1 MTDTSG
7 PAAAAPGA
15 TNTAPGA
22 TNTALGTADT
32 PGVGA
37 LGTGSARAAAT
48 SAAGLGSANALGE
61 DVLASFEAHRRELC
75 AYAYRM
81 LGSSFEAEDAVQE
94 TFTRAWKSYDSFE
107 GRASLRSWLYK
118 ITTNVCLDMLDGP
131 QRRARP
137 MDLNGPS
144 RPDSTLPAPQPD
156 YVWIEPIPNAL
167 AFGADPADHAST
179 KDTLR
184 LAFVAACQHLP
195 ATQRAI
201 LIMREVLRFS
211 ANETAEALTMTTA
224 SVNSALQRA
233 RATMSKVQPAAGD
246 DYDESDV
253 NQRKLVDD
261 FVTAFEAYDMDA
273 LTALL
278 KADVALSMP
287 PFELWISGPENVAA
301 FMLGTG
307 SACAGS
313 KLVRLAG
320 ANGHIAFGQYKPTEQ
335 PGLYTPWAV
344 TVLELEGETIA
355 GLNFF
360 LDTARLFPLFDLPP
374 ELREPVD

>member
-1 MTDTSG
+1 MV
-7 PAAAAPGA
+7 APMSDSSSPS
-15 TNTAPGA
+15 TTLSP
-22 TNTALGTADT
+22 
-32 PGVGA
+32 
-37 LGTGSARAAAT
+37 
-48 SAAGLGSANALGE
+48 
-61 DVLASFEAHRRELC
+61 DVLASFEGHRRELC

-94 TFTRAWKSYDSFE
+94 TFTRAWKSYGSFE
-107 GRASLRSWLYK
+107 GRASLRSWLYR
-118 ITTNVCLDMLDGP
+118 IATNVCLDMLDGP

-137 MDLNGPS
+137 MDLHGPGT
-144 RPDSTLPAPQPD
+144 PDSPLPPPQPD

-167 AFGADPADHAST
+167 AFGADPAEHAAT

-211 ANETAEALTMTTA
+211 ASETAEALTMSPA

-233 RATMSKVQPAAGD
+233 RATMSKVQPDSTDG
-246 DYDESDV
+246 YDESDDD
-253 NQRKLVDD
+253 QRKLVDD
-261 FVTAFEAYDMDA
+261 FVAAFEAYDMDA
-273 LTALL
+273 LTTLL

-287 PFELWISGPENVAA
+287 PFDLWISGPQNVAE

-313 KLVRLAG
+313 RMVRLEG
-320 ANGHIAFGQYKPTEQ
+320 ANGLPAFGHYKPSEE
-335 PGLYTPWAV
+335 PGVFVPWSI
-344 TVLELEGETIA
+344 TVLELDGETIS

-360 LDTARLFPLFDLPP
+360 LDTERLFPLFGLPM
-374 ELREPVD
+374 ELRD

>member
-1 MTDTSG
+1 MTDSSG
-7 PAAAAPGA
+7 PS
-15 TNTAPGA
+15 
-22 TNTALGTADT
+22 TALTD
-32 PGVGA
+32 
-37 LGTGSARAAAT
+37 
-48 SAAGLGSANALGE
+48 
-61 DVLASFEAHRRELC
+61 DVLASFERHRRELC

-94 TFTRAWKSYDSFE
+94 AFTRAWKSYDSFE

-144 RPDSTLPAPQPD
+144 RPDSPLPAPQPD

-167 AFGADPADHAST
+167 AFGADPAEHAT
-179 KDTLR
+179 AKDTLR

-211 ANETAEALTMTTA
+211 ANETAEALTMSPA

-233 RATMSKVQPAAGD
+233 RATMSKVQPKVGD
-246 DYDESDV
+246 DYDEADE

-261 FVTAFEAYDMDA
+261 FVSAFEAYDMDA
-273 LTALL
+273 LTTLL

-287 PFELWISGPENVAA
+287 PLELWISGPENVAA

-313 KLVRLAG
+313 RLVRLDG
-320 ANGHIAFGQYKPTEQ
+320 ANGQVAFGQYKPTDQ
-335 PGLYTPWAV
+335 PGVYTPWAV
-344 TVLELEGETIA
+344 TILELDGETIS

-360 LDTARLFPLFDLPP
+360 LDTDRLFPLFDLPL
-374 ELREPVD
+374 ELRESTA

>member
-1 MTDTSG
+1 MNDSSG
-7 PAAAAPGA
+7 S
-15 TNTAPGA
+15 T
-22 TNTALGTADT
+22 
-32 PGVGA
+32 VG
-37 LGTGSARAAAT
+37 LSP
-48 SAAGLGSANALGE
+48 
-61 DVLASFEAHRRELC
+61 DVLESFEGHRRELC

-137 MDLNGPS
+137 MDLSGPS
-144 RPDSTLPAPQPD
+144 RPDSQLPAPQPD
-156 YVWIEPIPNAL
+156 YVWIEPIPNGL
-167 AFGADPADHAST
+167 AFGSDPAEHASA

-211 ANETAEALTMTTA
+211 ASETAEALTMSPA

-233 RATMSKVQPAAGD
+233 RATMSKVQPAATD
-246 DYDESDV
+246 TYDETDG

-261 FVTAFEAYDMDA
+261 FVKAFEAYDMDT
-273 LTALL
+273 LTTLL
-278 KADVALSMP
+278 KTDVALSMP
-287 PFELWISGPENVAA
+287 PFDLWISGPENVAA

-307 SACAGS
+307 SGCRDSRMIPWRAPTATPPSATTNHTKPKRACGFRGRSRCWNWTAAPS
-313 KLVRLAG
+313 PASTSSSIPQSCSPSSASPQNSARTSDP
-320 ANGHIAFGQYKPTEQ
+320 HTPPT
-335 PGLYTPWAV
+335 
-344 TVLELEGETIA
+344 
-355 GLNFF
+355 
-360 LDTARLFPLFDLPP
+360 
-374 ELREPVD
+374 

>member
-1 MTDTSG
+1 MPAKPG
-7 PAAAAPGA
+7 PSP
-15 TNTAPGA
+15 
-22 TNTALGTADT
+22 
-32 PGVGA
+32 
-37 LGTGSARAAAT
+37 
-48 SAAGLGSANALGE
+48 E
-61 DVLASFEAHRRELC
+61 VLAEFETHRRELC

-94 TFTRAWKSYDSFE
+94 TFTRAWRSYDSFE

-118 ITTNVCLDMLDGP
+118 IATNICLDMLDRP
-131 QRRARP
+131 QSRARP
-137 MDLNGPS
+137 MDLNGPG
-144 RPDSTLPAPQPD
+144 RADSPLPPPQPD

-167 AFGADPADHAST
+167 AFGADPAEHAST

-211 ANETAEALTMTTA
+211 ATETAEALTMSPA

-233 RATMSKVQPAAGD
+233 RATMSKVTPEVAD
-246 DYDESDV
+246 SFDEADEA
-253 NQRKLVDD
+253 QRKLVDD
-261 FVTAFEAYDMDA
+261 FVTAFEAYDMNA

-307 SACAGS
+307 SACRDS
-313 KLVRLAG
+313 RLVPLAG
-320 ANGHIAFGQYKPTEQ
+320 ANGAPAFGHYKPSEE
-335 PGLYTPWAV
+335 PGVWVPWSI
-344 TVLELEGETIA
+344 TILELDGPTIA

-360 LDTARLFPLFDLPP
+360 LDTDKLFPLFGLPP
-374 ELREPVD
+374 TWTEGSSN

>member
-1 MTDTSG
+1 MSDATVTTTG
-7 PAAAAPGA
+7 PDP
-15 TNTAPGA
+15 
-22 TNTALGTADT
+22 
-32 PGVGA
+32 
-37 LGTGSARAAAT
+37 
-48 SAAGLGSANALGE
+48 E
-61 DVLASFEAHRRELC
+61 VLAEFETHRRELC

-94 TFTRAWKSYDSFE
+94 TFTRAWRSYDSFE

-118 ITTNVCLDMLDGP
+118 IATNICLDMLDRP
-131 QRRARP
+131 QSRARP
-137 MDLNGPS
+137 MDLNGPG
-144 RPDSTLPAPQPD
+144 RPDSPLPAPQPD

-167 AFGADPADHAST
+167 AFGADPAEHAST

-211 ANETAEALTMTTA
+211 ASETAEALMMSPA

-233 RATMSKVQPAAGD
+233 RATMSKVQPTVTDGF
-246 DYDESDV
+246 DESDPG
-253 NQRKLVDD
+253 QRKLVDD
-261 FVTAFEAYDMDA
+261 FVQAFEAYDMDA
-273 LTALL
+273 LTTLL

-287 PFELWISGPENVAA
+287 PFDLWISGPENVAA
-301 FMLGTG
+301 FMLSTG
-307 SACAGS
+307 SACRNS
-313 KLVRLAG
+313 RMVPLAG
-320 ANGHIAFGQYKPTEQ
+320 ANGLPAFGHYKPSEE
-335 PGLYTPWAV
+335 PGVWVPWSI

-360 LDTARLFPLFDLPP
+360 LDTEKLFPLFGLAP
-374 ELREPVD
+374 EWREAD

>member
-1 MTDTSG
+1 MSDATTATTG
-7 PAAAAPGA
+7 PDPA
-15 TNTAPGA
+15 
-22 TNTALGTADT
+22 
-32 PGVGA
+32 
-37 LGTGSARAAAT
+37 
-48 SAAGLGSANALGE
+48 
-61 DVLASFEAHRRELC
+61 VLAEFETHRRELC

-94 TFTRAWKSYDSFE
+94 TFTRAWRSYDSFE

-118 ITTNVCLDMLDGP
+118 IATNICLDMLDRP
-131 QRRARP
+131 QSRARP
-137 MDLNGPS
+137 MDLNGPG
-144 RPDSTLPAPQPD
+144 RPDSPLPMPQPD

-211 ANETAEALTMTTA
+211 AGETAEALMMSPA

-233 RATMSKVQPAAGD
+233 RATMSKVQPTVAD
-246 DYDESDV
+246 SFDSTDPDQV
-253 NQRKLVDD
+253 KLVDD
-261 FVTAFEAYDMDA
+261 FVKAFEAYDMDA
-273 LTALL
+273 LTTLL

-287 PFELWISGPENVAA
+287 PFDLWISGPENVAA
-301 FMLGTG
+301 FMLSTG
-307 SACAGS
+307 SACRNS
-313 KLVRLAG
+313 RMVPVQ
-320 ANGHIAFGQYKPTEQ
+320 ANGSPAFGHYKPSDE
-335 PGLYTPWAV
+335 PGVWVPWSI
-344 TVLELEGETIA
+344 TVLELEGDTIA

-360 LDTARLFPLFDLPP
+360 LDTQRLFPLFGLEP
-374 ELREPVD
+374 EWREPV

>member
-1 MTDTSG
+1 MTDATTATTG
-7 PAAAAPGA
+7 PDP
-15 TNTAPGA
+15 
-22 TNTALGTADT
+22 
-32 PGVGA
+32 
-37 LGTGSARAAAT
+37 
-48 SAAGLGSANALGE
+48 
-61 DVLASFEAHRRELC
+61 DVLAEFETHRRELC

-94 TFTRAWKSYDSFE
+94 TFTRAWRSYDSFE

-118 ITTNVCLDMLDGP
+118 IATNICLDMLDRP
-131 QRRARP
+131 QSRARP
-137 MDLNGPS
+137 MDLNGPG
-144 RPDSTLPAPQPD
+144 RPDSPLPAPQPD

-167 AFGADPADHAST
+167 AFGADPAEHAST

-201 LIMREVLRFS
+201 LIMREVLRFTAS
-211 ANETAEALTMTTA
+211 ETAEALMMSPA

-233 RATMSKVQPAAGD
+233 RATMSKVSPTVTDGF
-246 DYDESDV
+246 DESDPG
-253 NQRKLVDD
+253 QRKLIDD
-261 FVTAFEAYDMDA
+261 FVQAFESYDMDA
-273 LTALL
+273 LTTLL

-287 PFELWISGPENVAA
+287 PFDLWISGPANVAA

-307 SACAGS
+307 SACRDS
-313 KLVRLAG
+313 RMVPLAG
-320 ANGHIAFGQYKPTEQ
+320 ANGLPAFGHYKPSEE
-335 PGLYTPWAV
+335 PGVWVPWSI

-360 LDTARLFPLFDLPP
+360 LDTQRLFPLFGLPP
-374 ELREPVD
+374 EWREAA

>member
-1 MTDTSG
+1 MND
-7 PAAAAPGA
+7 
-15 TNTAPGA
+15 
-22 TNTALGTADT
+22 
-32 PGVGA
+32 
-37 LGTGSARAAAT
+37 SARSAT
-48 SAAGLGSANALGE
+48 LTP
-61 DVLASFEAHRRELC
+61 DVLASFEGHRRELC

-107 GRASLRSWLYK
+107 GRASLRSWLYR
-118 ITTNVCLDMLDGP
+118 IATNVCLDMLDGP

-137 MDLNGPS
+137 MDLNGPGS
-144 RPDSTLPAPQPD
+144 PDSPLPPPQPD

-167 AFGADPADHAST
+167 AFGADPAEHAST

-211 ANETAEALTMTTA
+211 ANETAEALTMSPA

-233 RATMSKVQPAAGD
+233 RATMSKVQPSDFD
-246 DYDESDV
+246 DFDESDE
-253 NQRKLVDD
+253 NQRKLVDN
-261 FVTAFEAYDMDA
+261 FVSAFEAYDMDA
-273 LTALL
+273 LTTLL

-287 PFELWISGPENVAA
+287 PFDLWVSGPANVAE

-307 SACAGS
+307 SACKGS
-313 KLVRLAG
+313 KMIRLEG
-320 ANGHIAFGQYKPTEQ
+320 ANGHAAFGHYKPSEE
-335 PGLYTPWAV
+335 PGVYVPWSI
-344 TVLELEGETIA
+344 TVLELDGETIA

-360 LDTARLFPLFDLPP
+360 LDTDKLFPLFDLPM
-374 ELREPVD
+374 ELRESA

>member
-1 MTDTSG
+1 MNDSSG
-7 PAAAAPGA
+7 SPTGLAP
-15 TNTAPGA
+15 
-22 TNTALGTADT
+22 
-32 PGVGA
+32 
-37 LGTGSARAAAT
+37 
-48 SAAGLGSANALGE
+48 
-61 DVLASFEAHRRELC
+61 DVLAAFETHRRELC

-94 TFTRAWKSYDSFE
+94 TYTRAWKSYDSFE

-137 MDLNGPS
+137 MDLSGPS
-144 RPDSTLPAPQPD
+144 RPDSPLPAPQPD

-167 AFGADPADHAST
+167 AFGADPAEHAST

-211 ANETAEALTMTTA
+211 ANETAEALTMSPA

-233 RATMSKVQPAAGD
+233 RATMSKVQLAATD
-246 DYDESDV
+246 TYDETDED
-253 NQRKLVDD
+253 QRRLVDN
-261 FVTAFEAYDMDA
+261 FVKAFEAYDMDT
-273 LTALL
+273 LTTLL

-287 PFELWISGPENVAA
+287 PIELWISGPENVAA
-301 FMLGTG
+301 FMLGHG
-307 SACAGS
+307 SACRDS
-313 KLVRLAG
+313 RMVRLEG
-320 ANGHIAFGQYKPTEQ
+320 ANGLPAFGHYKPGDE
-335 PGLYTPWAV
+335 PGVWVPWSI
-344 TVLELEGETIA
+344 TVLELDGGTIA

-360 LDTARLFPLFDLPP
+360 LDTEKLFPLFGLAP
-374 ELREPVD
+374 ELRESIRP

>member
-1 MTDTSG
+1 MNDFATR
-7 PAAAAPGA
+7 PADLDP
-15 TNTAPGA
+15 
-22 TNTALGTADT
+22 
-32 PGVGA
+32 
-37 LGTGSARAAAT
+37 
-48 SAAGLGSANALGE
+48 E
-61 DVLASFEAHRRELC
+61 VLRSFEGHRRELC
-75 AYAYRM
+75 AYSYRM

-107 GRASLRSWLYK
+107 GRASLRSWLYR
-118 ITTNVCLDMLDGP
+118 IATNVCLDMLDGP

-137 MDLNGPS
+137 MDLSGPS
-144 RPDSTLPAPQPD
+144 RPDSPLPAPQPD

-167 AFGADPADHAST
+167 AFGADPAEHASA

-211 ANETAEALTMTTA
+211 ANETAEALTMSPA

-233 RATMSKVQPAAGD
+233 RATMSKVQATVAD
-246 DYDESDV
+246 NYDEADEA
-253 NQRKLVDD
+253 QRKLVDD
-261 FVTAFEAYDMDA
+261 FVAAFESYDMDA

-287 PFELWISGPENVAA
+287 PFDLWISGPDNVAA

-307 SACAGS
+307 SACRDS
-313 KLVRLAG
+313 RMVRLAG
-320 ANGHIAFGQYKPTEQ
+320 ANGAPAFGHYKPSGE
-335 PGLYTPWAV
+335 PGRWIPWSI
-344 TVLELEGETIA
+344 TVLELDGDTIA

-360 LDTARLFPLFDLPP
+360 LDTERLFPLFDLPP
-374 ELREPVD
+374 ELREPV

>member
-1 MTDTSG
+1 MSVGCDIVTAMTKSSDST
-7 PAAAAPGA
+7 
-15 TNTAPGA
+15 TA
-22 TNTALGTADT
+22 TAD
-32 PGVGA
+32 A
-37 LGTGSARAAAT
+37 DA
-48 SAAGLGSANALGE
+48 
-61 DVLASFEAHRRELC
+61 LASFESHRRELC

-94 TFTRAWKSYDSFE
+94 TFTRAWKSYGSFE
-107 GRASLRSWLYK
+107 GRASLRSWLYR
-118 ITTNVCLDMLDGP
+118 IATNVCLDMLDGP

-137 MDLNGPS
+137 MDLSGPS
-144 RPDSTLPAPQPD
+144 RPDSPLPAPQPD
-156 YVWIEPIPNAL
+156 YVWVEPIPNAL
-167 AFGADPADHAST
+167 AFGADPAEHAAA
-179 KDTLR
+179 KDSLR

-211 ANETAEALTMTTA
+211 AGETAQALTMSSA

-233 RATMSKVQPAAGD
+233 RATMAKVRPAEADG
-246 DYDESDV
+246 YDEADDD
-253 NQRKLVDD
+253 QRRLVDE

-287 PFELWISGPENVAA
+287 PIELWVSGPENVAA
-301 FMLGTG
+301 FMRGPG

-313 KLVRLAG
+313 RMIRLDG
-320 ANGHIAFGQYKPTEQ
+320 ANGLPAFGQYKPTET
-335 PGLYTPWAV
+335 PGVFAPWSL
-344 TVLELEGETIA
+344 TVLELSGGSIS

-360 LDTARLFPLFDLPP
+360 LDTERLFPQFGLPM
-374 ELREPVD
+374 ELRDEAVSGEAAS

>member
-1 MTDTSG
+1 MSDSTVAASPATPGASV
-7 PAAAAPGA
+7 AAAGAPGA
-15 TNTAPGA
+15 DA
-22 TNTALGTADT
+22 
-32 PGVGA
+32 
-37 LGTGSARAAAT
+37 
-48 SAAGLGSANALGE
+48 

-94 TFTRAWKSYDSFE
+94 TFTRAWKSYGSFE
-107 GRASLRSWLYK
+107 GRASLRSWLYR
-118 ITTNVCLDMLDGP
+118 IATNVCLDMLDGP

-137 MDLNGPS
+137 MDLSGPS
-144 RPDSTLPAPQPD
+144 RPDSPLPAPQPD
-156 YVWIEPIPNAL
+156 YVWVEPIPNAP
-167 AFGADPADHAST
+167 AFGADPAEHAAT
-179 KDTLR
+179 KDSLR

-211 ANETAEALTMTTA
+211 ANETAEALTMSPA

-233 RATMSKVQPAAGD
+233 RATMSKVRPTATD
-246 DYDESDV
+246 DYDETDE
-253 NQRKLVDD
+253 NQRKLVDE

-287 PFELWISGPENVAA
+287 PIELWVRGPENVAA
-301 FMLGTG
+301 FMRGHG
-307 SACAGS
+307 SGCEGS
-313 KLVRLAG
+313 RMVRLEG
-320 ANGHIAFGQYKPTEQ
+320 ANGLPAFGHYKRTDT
-335 PGLYTPWAV
+335 PGVYAPWSI
-344 TVLELEGETIA
+344 TVLEFDGPVIS

-360 LDTARLFPLFDLPP
+360 LDTERLFPLFGLPM
-374 ELREPVD
+374 ELREPAS

>member
-1 MTDTSG
+1 MTDATTATTG
-7 PAAAAPGA
+7 PDP
-15 TNTAPGA
+15 
-22 TNTALGTADT
+22 
-32 PGVGA
+32 
-37 LGTGSARAAAT
+37 
-48 SAAGLGSANALGE
+48 E
-61 DVLASFEAHRRELC
+61 VLAEFETHRRELC

-94 TFTRAWKSYDSFE
+94 TFTRAWRSYDSFE

-118 ITTNVCLDMLDGP
+118 IATNICLDMLDRP
-131 QRRARP
+131 QSRARP

-144 RPDSTLPAPQPD
+144 RPDSPLPPPQPD
-156 YVWIEPIPNAL
+156 YVWIEPIPNGL
-167 AFGADPADHAST
+167 AFGADPAEHAST

-211 ANETAEALTMTTA
+211 ASETAEALMMSPA

-233 RATMSKVQPAAGD
+233 RATMSKVQPTATDGF
-246 DYDESDV
+246 DESDPE
-253 NQRKLVDD
+253 QRKLIDD
-261 FVTAFEAYDMDA
+261 FVQAFEAYDMDA
-273 LTALL
+273 LTTLL

-307 SACAGS
+307 SACRDS
-313 KLVRLAG
+313 RMVSLAG
-320 ANGHIAFGQYKPTEQ
+320 ANGLPAFGHYKPSGE
-335 PGLYTPWAV
+335 PGVWVPWSI
-344 TVLELEGETIA
+344 TVLELDGGTIA

-360 LDTARLFPLFDLPP
+360 LDTERLFPLFGLAPQW
-374 ELREPVD
+374 REAG